1 MNDTTNKTRNN
12 NNNISNGEQPR
23 RKLSV
28 PSISSIHI
36 NQTLS
41 ECEVVVE
48 KRASSVNGITSYT
61 SCIRQSSN
69 NSGSGVR
76 NSEKSTTL
84 SSLSSVRRVT
94 RSPSTERSLNSSP
107 RKRALSQQKTQI
119 SSPVQ
124 KVCIIVVIDEP
135 IK

>member
-1 MNDTTNKTRNN
+1 MNDTTNKNTNN
-12 NNNISNGEQPR
+12 KNNNGEQPR

-28 PSISSIHI
+28 PSISSIQI

-48 KRASSVNGITSYT
+48 KRASSVNGIISYT
-61 SCIRQSSN
+61 NSIRQSSC
-69 NSGSGVR
+69 GSGYGGNVKS
-76 NSEKSTTL
+76 NEKSTTL

-107 RKRALSQQKTQI
+107 RKRALSQQKNPI
-119 SSPVQ
+119 SSPVL
-124 KVCIIVVIDEP
+124 KVCIHCSRSMT
-135 IK
+135 